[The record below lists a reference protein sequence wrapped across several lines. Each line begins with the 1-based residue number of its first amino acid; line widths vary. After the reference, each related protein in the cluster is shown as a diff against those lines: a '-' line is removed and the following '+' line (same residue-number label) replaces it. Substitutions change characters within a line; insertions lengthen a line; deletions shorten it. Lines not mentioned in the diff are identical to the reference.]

1 MMFEIWR
8 TQIWDDENIVN
19 YNIRNYS
26 SVHISKINKLN
37 EAKKHIKLYS
47 DYLTSLQKSNKEYL
61 IYAEKDYL
69 YILDVK
75 NNFKIYY
82 DLNKIKNEK
91 NEKNENNENNEKNDN
106 KIKNDNKKNIKLLNI
121 IFIVIFNI
129 QVYIFNRLVNIIIQ
143 GHP

>member
-1 MMFEIWR
+1 MFEIWR
-8 TQIWDDENIVN
+8 TQIWDDENFVN

-47 DYLTSLQKSNKEYL
+47 DYLNSLQKNNKEYL

-82 DLNKIKNEK
+82 DLNKIKNENK
-91 NEKNENNENNEKNDN
+91 KKNDN
-106 KIKNDNKKNIKLLNI
+106 KINKNIKLFNI
-121 IFIVIFNI
+121 ILIVIFNI

-143 GHP
+143 VHS